1 MGKVGFQHTVG
12 KNSDEN
18 IVCTVSPKTMKKKKA
33 VSITLSSSVMHSSTL
48 GSMWNT
54 VEKVYRI

>member
-18 IVCTVSPKTMKKKKA
+18 IVCTLSPKTMKKKA
-33 VSITLSSSVMHSSTL
+33 VSITLSSSVMHSPTL